1 MKKIKYILILFLMF
15 VGINN
20 INAFDTS
27 LKVYDYA
34 QVLSIEEEE
43 KLKKDIN
50 LFIAN
55 HNMDMALVTVKYHEK
70 IDTMNYADDFYDYNG
85 FGIGN
90 NNDGLI
96 FVIDFTF
103 SERGELWMSTT
114 GKAINLYTDA
124 RIDSILDSV
133 VAEKNRGY
141 YEMLNTFIEES
152 NYYANIGISSY
163 NNESKINFKNI
174 IIISLVIPSIII
186 LILILKNKMIKAA
199 ITASHYLIKDSVIIN
214 KRSDKFITT
223 HTTSVRINDSS
234 SGGSSTHSGSS
245 GISHGGGGRSL

>member
-1 MKKIKYILILFLMF
+1 MIKIKYILVLFLMF

-43 KLKKDIN
+43 KLKKEID

-85 FGIGN
+85 FGIGS

-103 SERGELWMSTT
+103 GYTDIWMSTT

-133 VAEKNRGY
+133 SFKKNRGY
-141 YEMLNTFIEES
+141 YEMLDTFIEES

-245 GISHGGGGRSL
+245 GISHGGGGRRL